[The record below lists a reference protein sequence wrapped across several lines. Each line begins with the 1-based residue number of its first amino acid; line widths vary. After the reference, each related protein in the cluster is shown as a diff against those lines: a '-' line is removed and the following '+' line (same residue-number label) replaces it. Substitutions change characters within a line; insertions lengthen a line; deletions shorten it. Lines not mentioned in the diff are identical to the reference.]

1 MTPNMNIKNTQKDF
15 QGASSPELATS
26 SLTWL
31 VAWLVMKLLRF
42 VAEAKKLSN
51 HHRIPISSSMFG
63 PGGRDLTS
71 LKWPTAHKSLFRH
84 SLRQPSEEVALG
96 PTHGF
101 SHWSRSERE
110 GNSGS
115 SAFLQHLA

>member
-1 MTPNMNIKNTQKDF
+1 MLNRQNQKDF

-31 VAWLVMKLLRF
+31 VASLVMKLLRF

-51 HHRIPISSSMFG
+51 HHRTQISSSMFE
-63 PGGRDLTS
+63 PEIQDLTS
-71 LKWPTAHKSLFRH
+71 LKWPSAHKSLFFAA
-84 SLRQPSEEVALG
+84 SQGGIIILWGSA
-96 PTHGF
+96 HGF

-115 SAFLQHLA
+115 SAFLSNLSLESK